1 MLLAAASSD
10 DVPARPLG
18 TAAALLITANDVIGD
33 VANDVSGD
41 VADDVTDDAA
51 VTLLLLNPAEW
62 NVIAG

>member
-33 VANDVSGD
+33 VA
-41 VADDVTDDAA
+41 DDVTDDAA
-51 VTLLLLNPAEW
+51 VTLPLLNPAEW
-62 NVIAG
+62 NVTAG